1 MKTLR
6 KRSRR
11 ATTLTELLVVLA
23 IISLLATLAVPVY
36 LTQLNRARISIAQ
49 SEVRSI
55 AEAEQSVAIAH
66 GFLVPIHILDNV
78 PNRLVGEPVGAVGSR
93 DDFDNLT
100 SPGSHFLVD
109 VYQKLSDQVGTQL
122 TLSSTD
128 SRVRRM
134 VDAWQGPFLNPR
146 RIRYEGEVIN
156 NPSSGDITIDLVV
169 DPWGNPY
176 RIYSDYGPLFS
187 QDAPSGSQ
195 ALPDPDLQQDDMF
208 IQQDEAERFDRFAV
222 ISFGPDGRNSW
233 LSASPL
239 DQGDDIY
246 YMFSVIQAN
255 ETLYS
260 NF

>member
-6 KRSRR
+6 KRSQR

-55 AEAEQSVAIAH
+55 AEAEQSVAITH

-78 PNRLVGEPVGAVGSR
+78 PNRVAGEPAGSVNSR

-109 VYQKLSDQVGTQL
+109 VYQNLNDQVGNQL
-122 TLSSTD
+122 TLSSNDT
-128 SRVRRM
+128 RVRRM
-134 VDAWQGPFLNPR
+134 VNAWQGPFLNPR
-146 RIRYEGEVIN
+146 RIRYQGEDVN
-156 NPSSGDITIDLVV
+156 DPSVGDITIDLVV

-176 RIYSDYGPLFS
+176 RMYSDFGPLYTT
-187 QDAPSGSQ
+187 DAPTGTQ
-195 ALPDPDLQQDDMF
+195 TLPDPDLQQDDMF
-208 IQQDEAERFDRFAV
+208 IQQDQAERFDRFAV
-222 ISFGPDGRNSW
+222 VSFGPDSHDNFTNTN
-233 LSASPL
+233 PL
-239 DQGDDIY
+239 DQGDDIFY
-246 YMFSVIQAN
+246 TFSVIQSN

>member
-6 KRSRR
+6 KRSKR

-36 LTQLNRARISIAQ
+36 LTQLSRARISIAQ

-55 AEAEQSVAIAH
+55 AEAEQSAAIAH

-78 PNRLVGEPVGAVGSR
+78 PNRVAGEPVGSIGSR

-100 SPGSHFLVD
+100 QAGNHFLVD
-109 VYQKLSDQVGTQL
+109 VYSTLTSQIGSQL
-122 TLSSTD
+122 TLSSSD
-128 SRVRRM
+128 RRVTRM
-134 VDAWQGPFLNPR
+134 VNAWQGPFLNPR
-146 RIRYEGEVIN
+146 RVRYEGEIVN
-156 NPSSGDITIDLVV
+156 DPSSGDITIDLVA

-176 RIYSDYGPLFS
+176 RMYSDMGPLFS
-187 QDAPSGSQ
+187 EDAPTGSQ
-195 ALPDPDLQQDDMF
+195 VLPPPDLQQDDMF
-208 IQQDEAERFDRFAV
+208 IQQDEADRFDRFAV

-233 LSASPL
+233 LSSDPL

-246 YMFSVIQAN
+246 YTFSVIQSN